1 MRTFTKLM
9 AGAAFAVTATALAV
23 APAMADPINGKGK
36 PVTPAATDVV
46 GVGSDTIQNVLN
58 QFSVSYNASHK
69 TGPRLYSWDATN
81 PSTGAIGD
89 MITLKKGC
97 KALAR
102 PNGSSGG
109 IAALTTENATTGKS
123 PCMDFARSSRDRATT
138 DPAFTAGGISFIAL
152 GGDAVTYATFPGSN
166 APANLSTKQLFQIYT
181 CGVPAKGGNPANNW
195 ADLGGKK
202 GPIKAFIP
210 QSGSGTRSF
219 FLTAIGITSGVPGTC
234 VSDGAT
240 KKVPGGTVEENEGV
254 NALLNKDK
262 PDTIF
267 PFSIGKY
274 IAERYHSA
282 KCLSHFCKPETSGS
296 NKGKTCLPSKTQ
308 NQFGCDTHGS
318 MVLNKVNN
326 TAPTKPFP
334 LPSKGSPTVNPGFSK
349 LFTRSL
355 FIVVSFPKKSQTNG
369 IPNYL
374 LPFFGPKGFTCS
386 AAAKPILLNYGF
398 VVFPKGT
405 SNGHATNKCGDTH

>member
-1 MRTFTKLM
+1 MRTFTRLM
-9 AGAAFAVTATALAV
+9 AGAAAAVAATAMAITAV
-23 APAMADPINGKGK
+23 PALADPPK
-36 PVTPAATDVV
+36 TPAAGDVV

-58 QFSVSYNASHK
+58 QFSVSYNATHK
-69 TGPRLYSWDATN
+69 SGPRLFSWDATN
-81 PSTGAIGD
+81 PKTGVIGD

-97 KALAR
+97 KQIAR

-109 IAALTTENATTGKS
+109 IAALTTENASTGGH
-123 PCMDFARSSRDRATT
+123 PCMDFARSSRDRAPT
-138 DPAFTAGGISFIAL
+138 DPAFAAGGISFVTL

-166 APANLSTKQLFQIYT
+166 APANLTTSDLFKIYT
-181 CGVPAKGGNPANNW
+181 CAVTNW
-195 ADLGGKK
+195 KQVGGKNA
-202 GPIKAFIP
+202 PIKAFIP

-240 KKVPGGTVEENEGV
+240 KKVPAGTIEENEGV

-267 PFSIGKY
+267 PYSIGKY

-282 KCLSHFCKPETSGS
+282 KCLNHFCRPVNGV
-296 NKGKTCLPSKTQ
+296 TCKPSKTQ
-308 NQFGCDTHGS
+308 NQFGCNNHGT
-318 MVLNKVNN
+318 MVLNEINK

-334 LPSKGSPTVNPGFSK
+334 LPKSGSPTVNPKFSK

-355 FIVVSFPKKSQTNG
+355 FIVVPFPKKKQTNG

-386 AAAKPILLNYGF
+386 AAAKPILQDYGF
-398 VVFPKGT
+398 VVFGTDKNPKGHSLT
-405 SNGHATNKCGDTH
+405 KCGDTH

>member
-1 MRTFTKLM
+1 MRTFTKLI
-9 AGAAFAVTATALAV
+9 AGAALSATAIALSVVPAV
-23 APAMADPINGKGK
+23 ADPPK
-36 PVTPAATDVV
+36 TPKAGDVV

-58 QFSVSYNASHK
+58 QFAVSYNAAHK
-69 TGPRLYSWDATN
+69 TGPRLVSWDATD
-81 PSTGAIGD
+81 PKTGAIGLPVQ
-89 MITLKKGC
+89 LKAGAKC
-97 KALAR
+97 KIAR

-109 IAALTTENATTGKS
+109 ITALTTENATTSGH
-123 PCMDFARSSRDRATT
+123 PCMDFARSSRDRGTT
-138 DPAFTAGGISFIAL
+138 DPAFKAGGISFIAL
-152 GGDAVTYATFPGSN
+152 GGDAETYATFPGSN
-166 APANLSTKQLFQIYT
+166 APANLTTEQLFQIYT
-181 CGVPAKGGNPANNW
+181 CAVPAKGGNPANNW

-210 QSGSGTRSF
+210 QTGSGTRSF
-219 FLTAIGITSGVPGTC
+219 FLTAIGIISGVPGTC
-234 VSDGAT
+234 VSDGST

-262 PDTIF
+262 PDTIV
-267 PFSIGKY
+267 PYSIGKY

-282 KCLSHFCKPETSGS
+282 KCLNHFCKPVSG
-296 NKGKTCLPSKTQ
+296 KVCKPSKTQ
-308 NQFGCDTHGS
+308 NQFSCDTHGS
-318 MVLNKVNN
+318 MTLNKLNG

-334 LPSKGSPTVNPGFSK
+334 LPSKGTPVVNPGFTK

-355 FIVVSFPKKSQTNG
+355 FIVVPFPSKNQTNG

-398 VVFPKGT
+398 VVFPT
-405 SNGHATNKCGDTH
+405 SKKPGHTTNHCGDTH

>member
-1 MRTFTKLM
+1 MRTFTRLM
-9 AGAAFAVTATALAV
+9 AGAAAAVAATATAITAV
-23 APAMADPINGKGK
+23 PALADPPK
-36 PVTPAATDVV
+36 TPAAGDVV

-58 QFSVSYNASHK
+58 QFSVSYNATHK
-69 TGPRLYSWDATN
+69 SGPKLWSWDATN
-81 PSTGAIGD
+81 PTTGVIGD

-97 KALAR
+97 KQIAR

-109 IAALTTENATTGKS
+109 IAALTTENASTGGH

-138 DPAFTAGGISFIAL
+138 DPAYAAGGISFITL

-166 APANLSTKQLFQIYT
+166 APSNLTTAALFKIYT
-181 CGVPAKGGNPANNW
+181 CAVTNW
-195 ADLGGKK
+195 KQVGGKSA
-202 GPIKAFIP
+202 PIKAFIP

-267 PFSIGKY
+267 PYSIGKY

-282 KCLSHFCKPETSGS
+282 KCLNHFCKPETTGA
-296 NKGKTCLPSKTQ
+296 NKGKTCVPSKTQ
-308 NQFGCDTHGS
+308 NQFGCNTRGS
-318 MVLNKVNN
+318 MVLNEINK

-334 LPSKGSPTVNPGFSK
+334 LPAKGSPTVNPKFSK

-355 FIVVSFPKKSQTNG
+355 FIVVPFPKSKQTNG

-386 AAAKPILLNYGF
+386 AAAKPILQNYGF
-398 VVFPKGT
+398 VVFGAGT
-405 SNGHATNKCGDTH
+405 ATGHALNKCGDTH